1 MLLEEWS
8 PIARNR
14 EDKTRLTDPLAF
26 YSNAPP
32 EFACHSQQLGHL
44 LDTDDMKG
52 KSMRPVYQVAGILA
66 LCIASPLFAQ
76 VSAPVVTKIPSVQQL
91 FDAGSAAIEANEW
104 IKALDIYS
112 GLETR
117 LASNAKAE
125 RSLAIVRLRKG
136 QALFQLRRTEE
147 SEAAILA
154 AMDKLSATDATLRED
169 RRMGFIA
176 LGDIA
181 ARRFD
186 YVAATK
192 SYRSAFDLSDDPG
205 SKSIALA
212 RAIPTGIFVE
222 PAQALRDADLMIA
235 LPAVDPK
242 LDAEWKGV
250 AYNLRGRVLLN
261 LGRTKEARVDID
273 KAIKLLGGLRYG
285 KVNVLDTAAR
295 SDGAIAALR
304 DGDRDAARKYL
315 AYAGAAMQADQGF
328 AIGKNMSPPE
338 CGGINGP
345 KPDDVAVV
353 ELAIAEDGS
362 VSYARP
368 LFYSGTPATA
378 IEFARSVSRWSWTQ
392 AELKEVDPFF
402 RSQTRIEMRCT
413 TAFGRPGMIA
423 VLAPSIEKW
432 ARAQGLDN
440 LANLPDGDAK
450 RLPALRAGLA
460 QAEAKDGPMSPKVLG
475 YLTQLQNS
483 PLVNDAEAQSLS
495 QRTIAIVK
503 ASAAPPSVRAFY
515 ELASAARLNGA
526 YKGSLSD
533 KYQKRLALALADPE
547 IAKDASAHGA
557 LVIALFDSLNP
568 SNRQKSGRDLLVG
581 VSQDKALL
589 ANDPLKVGAFIRL
602 ANLSYEQGDADAAR
616 AMFEQSGLSGQQC
629 ALVDAAPRKKSGD
642 ISSSDYPTDALA
654 EGFSGWTVIEFDI
667 GADGR
672 SLNERALISFPPFIF
687 GDPTIKRIKGF
698 RYEQR
703 FRPGGGLGC
712 GGQRQG
718 VRYNANPNF

>member
-1 MLLEEWS
+1 
-8 PIARNR
+8 
-14 EDKTRLTDPLAF
+14 
-26 YSNAPP
+26 
-32 EFACHSQQLGHL
+32 
-44 LDTDDMKG
+44 MK
-52 KSMRPVYQVAGILA
+52 PFYQVAGALA
-66 LCIASPLFAQ
+66 LSVTSPLFAQ
-76 VSAPVVTKIPSVQQL
+76 QPAPVVTKTPSVQQL
-91 FDAGSAAIEANEW
+91 FDAGTAAIESNDWA
-104 IKALDIYS
+104 KALDIYS

-117 LASNAKAE
+117 LTDNVKAE

-154 AMDKLSATDATLRED
+154 AMAKLSATDATLIED

-181 ARRFD
+181 ERRFD
-186 YVAATK
+186 YVAATRF
-192 SYRSAFDLSDDPG
+192 YRTALDLSDDAAT
-205 SKSIALA
+205 KSSALA
-212 RAIPTGIFVE
+212 KAIQTGIFVE
-222 PAQALRDADLMIA
+222 PAQALRDADTMIA
-235 LPAVDPK
+235 LPVVDPK
-242 LDAEWKGV
+242 LDAEWKGL
-250 AYNLRGRVLLN
+250 AYDLRGRVLLN
-261 LGRTKEARVDID
+261 LGRTKEARADID
-273 KAIKLLGGLRYG
+273 KSIELLGGLRYG
-285 KVNVLDTAAR
+285 KVNLLDTTAR

-338 CGGINGP
+338 CGGVNGP

-368 LFYSGTPATA
+368 LYYSGAPANA
-378 IEFARSVSRWSWTQ
+378 IDFARSVSRWSWTQ
-392 AELKEVDPFF
+392 AELKQVDPFF
-402 RSQTRIEMRCT
+402 RTQTRLEMRCT
-413 TAFGRPGMIA
+413 TAFGRPGMTA

-440 LANLPDGDAK
+440 LTNLPVGDAK
-450 RLPALRAGLA
+450 RLPLLRAGLA
-460 QAEAKDGPMSPKVLG
+460 QAEAKDGPMSLKVLD
-475 YLTQLQNS
+475 YVTELQFN
-483 PLVNDAEAQSLS
+483 PLVSDVEAQSLS
-495 QRTIAIVK
+495 QRAIAIVK
-503 ASAAPPSVRAFY
+503 ALAAPPSVRAFY

-526 YKGSLSD
+526 DKGSLSD
-533 KYQKRLALALADPE
+533 KYQKRLTLALADPE
-547 IAKDASAHGA
+547 IAKDSSAHGA
-557 LVIALFDSLNP
+557 LVIALFDSLNA

-581 VSQDKALL
+581 VTQNKALL

-602 ANLSYEQGDADAAR
+602 ANLSYEQGDAGTAR

-629 ALVDAAPRKKSGD
+629 ALVDAAPRKTSGNL
-642 ISSSDYPTDALA
+642 SSGDYPTDALM

-667 GADGR
+667 GADGK

-687 GDPTIKRIKGF
+687 GDPTIKGIKGF

-703 FRPGGGLGC
+703 FRPGGSLGC
-712 GGQRQG
+712 GGQRQN
-718 VRYNANPNF
+718 VRYKANPGF